1 MSVPCFEAYRTRLI
15 VHRKLSF
22 LSSADRQRIDD
33 MCLILDRVSAAADAT
48 GYLSDSDHDSECDYN
63 DGETC
68 PSDCGSLYSPMDEW
82 CTGCS
87 EAGALN
93 TGPATGLSPAPPV
106 GMQVRMN
113 LSGPEQK
120 LRRESRRLDKQTA
133 GTGIN
138 DMKISANTGINE
150 LQDEPLLTVA
160 HLMDIQRA
168 LDKAFMDCGSS
179 IDRVALSV
187 ESWGEKMGGSQ
198 SNGPQTSLGGCG
210 SEREPLILDDL
221 VGGHATL
228 PLFQKLL
235 GRYKG
240 VRNAAKRIGDT
251 GEVEKVDGL
260 MKWNLMKLQGLVA
273 RLGREEKSRES

>member
-1 MSVPCFEAYRTRLI
+1 MSVPCFEAYRTRLL

-22 LSSADRQRIDD
+22 LSPADHQRIDD

-63 DGETC
+63 DRETC
-68 PSDCGSLYSPMDEW
+68 PSDCGSLYSPMDDR

-87 EAGALN
+87 EAGTLN

-106 GMQVRMN
+106 GMQVRMTLN
-113 LSGPEQK
+113 RPGQK

-133 GTGIN
+133 GTGIG
-138 DMKISANTGINE
+138 DVKRSANTGINE
-150 LQDEPLLTVA
+150 LQGEPLLTVA

-168 LDKAFMDCGSS
+168 LDEAFMNCGSS
-179 IDRVALSV
+179 LDWVALSV
-187 ESWGEKMGGSQ
+187 ESWDEKMRGSQ
-198 SNGPQTSLGGCG
+198 ANGPQTSPSGSG
-210 SEREPLILDDL
+210 SEGEPLTLDGL

-228 PLFQKLL
+228 SLFQKLL
-235 GRYKG
+235 ERYKG

-260 MKWNLMKLQGLVA
+260 MKWNPVKLQDLVA
-273 RLGREEKSRES
+273 RLGREEKSREN